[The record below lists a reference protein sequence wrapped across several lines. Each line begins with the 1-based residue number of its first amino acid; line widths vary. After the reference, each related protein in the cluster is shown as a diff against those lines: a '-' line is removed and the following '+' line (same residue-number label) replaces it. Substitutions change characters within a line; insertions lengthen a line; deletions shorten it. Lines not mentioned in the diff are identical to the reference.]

1 MPGSSSCKVRHSSH
15 RAVAG
20 RVRPVLASCR
30 SLPPTLLPEVE
41 RSSLEEDAD
50 DGRSRYGHRTGHV
63 VPEYIGHGRGDQHPH
78 LLVWCLHAQRR
89 WHHVRRWFAGLLPP
103 AGRRDV
109 LPSRQ
114 RMRLLRGSEIEVVPG
129 RGQGHQV
136 RRQDHAVARNPG
148 HGQLGAEHA
157 GAARAVRDGQ
167 RHRLVAG
174 RASPGRSDPVGG
186 QALLQE
192 SRCPH
197 DGLHVLGAGSG
208 SGLRSGQRDAGP
220 GQVRLRDVP
229 DGRLHRLWGQQ
240 RPQRLQPRPGGRR
253 LAFGHGA

>member
-50 DGRSRYGHRTGHV
+50 DGRCRYGHRTGHV
-63 VPEYIGHGRGDQHPH
+63 VPEHRRRGRRGRPH
-78 LLVWCLHAQRR
+78 LLVRRLPSQRR
-89 WHHVRRWFAGLLPP
+89 RHHLRRRLAGLLPP

-192 SRCPH
+192 PRCPH
-197 DGLHVLGAGSG
+197 DGLHVLGARSG
-208 SGLRSGQRDAGP
+208 SGFRSGQRDTGA
-220 GQVRLRDVP
+220 GQVRLCDVP

-240 RPQRLQPRPGGRR
+240 RPQRLQPRPDRGR